1 MHSSLFQKDF
11 FNTFLSNYNCG
22 LRCSLWARHCSRCYA
37 EVVGTNLSSDSRVQG
52 ILHLFIFY
60 KLIFILSSYP
70 TRMTGNFTSVI
81 FWALPIQ
88 EAVVLGTKVP
98 WHTVQGPSSLSHL
111 CTRAPSRISTVPA
124 GTVFQIQWLL
134 WHTPAEARALL
145 LRHRTP
151 TSLMHLWPLFSGV
164 LPGSRTWV
172 PTAQRHAE
180 PLKKSRESPFSL
192 RKASLPITFSNNS
205 ASSTIP
211 LLPSIPLEPLYSLMR
226 LHFTNKS
233 WCVSAG
239 YFSFLSPHPAPLG
252 HCTVLQWVGDREVD
266 GEI

>member
-11 FNTFLSNYNCG
+11 FNTFLSNNNCG
-22 LRCSLWARHCSRCYA
+22 LRCSLWAWHCSRCYA

-88 EAVVLGTKVP
+88 EAMVLGTKVP
-98 WHTVQGPSSLSHL
+98 RHMVQGPSSLSHL
-111 CTRAPSRISTVPA
+111 CTQAPSRISTVPA

-134 WHTPAEARALL
+134 WHTPTEARALL

-192 RKASLPITFSNNS
+192 KKASLPITSNNF

-211 LLPSIPLEPLYSLMR
+211 LLPSTSSGTSIFSDAPPFLKTKAGVSLKATSPSFR
-226 LHFTNKS
+226 PTQLLLDIAL
-233 WCVSAG
+233 C
-239 YFSFLSPHPAPLG
+239 FSG
-252 HCTVLQWVGDREVD
+252 
-266 GEI
+266 

>member
-1 MHSSLFQKDF
+1 M
-11 FNTFLSNYNCG
+11 
-22 LRCSLWARHCSRCYA
+22 
-37 EVVGTNLSSDSRVQG
+37 
-52 ILHLFIFY
+52 
-60 KLIFILSSYP
+60 SSYP

-88 EAVVLGTKVP
+88 GAMVLGTKVP
-98 WHTVQGPSSLSHL
+98 WHLVHGPSSLSYL
-111 CTRAPSRISTVPA
+111 CTQAPSRISTVPA

-192 RKASLPITFSNNS
+192 RKASLPITSSNNS

-211 LLPSIPLEPLYSLMR
+211 LLPSTSSGTSIFSDAPPFLKTKAGVSLKATPPSFPPTQ
-226 LHFTNKS
+226 LLLDIAL
-233 WCVSAG
+233 C
-239 YFSFLSPHPAPLG
+239 FSG
-252 HCTVLQWVGDREVD
+252 
-266 GEI
+266 